1 MMRIISNVCLLIGV
15 MCVPAMAGTTSDSGA
30 SAGKGGCFKIA
41 GTPLIS
47 ATTTSEG
54 TSHTTVTVALSNT
67 PGGKIARVT
76 AYWPAEG
83 DYYTRHGVASTGVHL
98 HDGHCAVDPSI
109 IPYGSVVAL
118 EGIGTFLAVDTGTAV
133 VERTAA
139 REAGKTYAEK
149 HALVIDLFFA
159 SRRKGEEFAASAA
172 KWAAVSWWTPGQKTS
187 EAKTARGMFADED
200 WQKIQSKL

>member
-1 MMRIISNVCLLIGV
+1 MMRFIYSVCLLIG
-15 MCVPAMAGTTSDSGA
+15 AMGLPVVAGTTSDSGA

-41 GTPLIS
+41 GAP
-47 ATTTSEG
+47 AFSETAG

-76 AYWPAEG
+76 AYWPSEG

-159 SRRKGEEFAASAA
+159 SRRKGEAFAASAA
-172 KWAAVSWWTPGQKTS
+172 KWAAVNWWTPGQKTS

>member
-1 MMRIISNVCLLIGV
+1 MMRLISNVCLLIGV

-41 GTPLIS
+41 GAPMIS
-47 ATTTSEG
+47 AVTSSDDG
-54 TSHTTVTVALSNT
+54 TSHTTVSVSLAGA
-67 PGGKIARVT
+67 GGRIARVT
-76 AYWPAEG
+76 AYWPSEG

-118 EGIGTFLAVDTGTAV
+118 AGIGTFLAVDTGTAV

-159 SRRKGEEFAASAA
+159 SRRQGEAFAASAA
-172 KWAAVSWWTPGQKTS
+172 KWAAVSWWAPGQKTS

>member
-1 MMRIISNVCLLIGV
+1 MRLILNVCLLIGV

-41 GTPLIS
+41 GVS
-47 ATTTSEG
+47 AVTTVAG
-54 TSHTTVTVALSNT
+54 TSHATVTMSMGDAA
-67 PGGKIARVT
+67 GGHLARVT
-76 AYWPAEG
+76 AYWPSEG

-98 HDGHCAVDPSI
+98 HDGHCAVDPNI

-159 SRRKGEEFAASAA
+159 SRHQGEAFAASAA

-187 EAKTARGMFADED
+187 DAKSARGMFADED
-200 WQKIQSKL
+200 WQKIESKL